1 MRACCFGVAILLAA
15 LTQGAQTPDPWLVVP
30 GKSVGEI
37 TAKTTPAKLRLAF
50 PETAIKDQ
58 MMSSGGDAEPVPAT
72 VINGEDP
79 EAALTIFWDKVA
91 ETGAHPAATAH
102 PTVVVLCYGSG
113 TAPKTC
119 KWHLANK
126 ISFGTPLRELE
137 GLNGKEFQL
146 SGFEW
151 DFSGTVVNWK
161 GGVLESELTG
171 CGRILLRLE
180 PRYGEAGP
188 TVEQQKE
195 EQQVSGDGYFPS
207 SHLAMQELNPMV
219 YSISMEFPNAG
230 NCAGKKAVQ

>member
-1 MRACCFGVAILLAA
+1 MV
-15 LTQGAQTPDPWLVVP
+15 
-30 GKSVGEI
+30 
-37 TAKTTPAKLRLAF
+37 
-50 PETAIKDQ
+50 
-58 MMSSGGDAEPVPAT
+58 SSGGDAEPEPAT
-72 VINGEDP
+72 VINGDNQET
-79 EAALTIFWDKVA
+79 ALTIFWDKMEGMHPA
-91 ETGAHPAATAH
+91 AMAHPASIN
-102 PTVVVLCYGSG
+102 LCYGNG

-126 ISFGTPLRELE
+126 ISFGTSLRDLE
-137 GLNGKEFQL
+137 ALNDGEFQL

-161 GGVLESELTG
+161 GGALDRELTG
-171 CGRILLRLE
+171 CGKILLRLE

-195 EQQVSGDGYFPS
+195 EQQVSGDGYFLS
-207 SHLAMQELNPMV
+207 SHLAMQQLNPVV